1 MIKIAVSGAA
11 GKMGSRIITLIGQ
24 DKDLRLVVAL
34 EKKGHERIGD
44 LIGEVKISD
53 DPELIKDADCLVE
66 FTTPQ
71 ATIEH
76 LDFVVRNKKPM
87 VIGTTGLSDEQK
99 RRIKDISREIPV
111 VLAPNMSI
119 GVNLLFKLVGEAAAK
134 LAPDYTV
141 DITEAHHIHKKDAPS
156 GTAKRLAEIIKEVS
170 GKDVLDI
177 RSIREDEI
185 VGDHKVVFEG
195 AFDKLELSHSAKT
208 RDIFARGAIEAAK
221 FVVGESPGLYDM
233 QDVIKSAYRESR

>member
-1 MIKIAVSGAA
+1 MLKIAVSGAA
-11 GKMGSRIITLIGQ
+11 GKMGGRIITLIGQ

-76 LDFVVRNKKPM
+76 LDFVVRNKKSM
-87 VIGTTGLSDEQK
+87 VIGTTGFSDQQK
-99 RRIKDISREIPV
+99 RRIKEISKEIPV
-111 VLAPNMSI
+111 VFSPNMSI
-119 GVNLLFKLVGEAAAK
+119 GVNLLFRLVREAAAK

-141 DITEAHHIHKKDAPS
+141 NITEAHHIHKKDAPS
-156 GTAKRLAEIIKEVS
+156 GTAKRLAQIIKEVS

-185 VGDHKVVFEG
+185 VGDHKVIFDG
-195 AFDKLELSHSAKT
+195 PFDKLELSHSAKS

-221 FVVGESPGLYDM
+221 FVAGKGPGLYDV
-233 QDVIKSAYRESR
+233 QDVLK